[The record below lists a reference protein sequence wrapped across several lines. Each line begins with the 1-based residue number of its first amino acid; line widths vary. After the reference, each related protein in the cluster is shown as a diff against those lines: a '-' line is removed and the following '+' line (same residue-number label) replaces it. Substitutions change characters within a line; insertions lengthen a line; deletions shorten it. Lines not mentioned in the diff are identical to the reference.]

1 MSSIAVLLDQNDI
14 HFNKQKFQNL
24 STFFLC
30 GATLF
35 LLQYWIYYQEHHRST
50 TGVCNNPSVLSFKK
64 LNCASLKGKLLIG
77 LIV

>member
-35 LLQYWIYYQEHHRST
+35 LLQYWILYQEYHR
-50 TGVCNNPSVLSFKK
+50 GM
-64 LNCASLKGKLLIG
+64 
-77 LIV
+77 